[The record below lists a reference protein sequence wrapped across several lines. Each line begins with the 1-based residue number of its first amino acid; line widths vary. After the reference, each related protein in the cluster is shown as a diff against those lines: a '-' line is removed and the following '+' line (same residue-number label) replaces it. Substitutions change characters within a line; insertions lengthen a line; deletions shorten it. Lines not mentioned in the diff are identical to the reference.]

1 MRKDY
6 NLEKRKLVIGG
17 FVVAIVLIYM
27 ARLIQLQVLDS
38 TYKANADSNAFMEK
52 VIYPSRGLIYD
63 RNDSLVVYNVP
74 EYDLVMI
81 PKDVTPFDTI
91 DFCNTLQISREE
103 FDHRWQEMRKGRS
116 YSAFT
121 QQVFLQESRY
131 LRIAVELV
139 LALAQAV
146 AFVRITE
153 IFDGHAALFE
163 TGHDLIRLADGNAR
177 VVGAVDDHERRFDL
191 IHMEDRG
198 DAAQGLAVMGERAV
212 F

>member
-17 FVVAIVLIYM
+17 FIVAIVLIYIV
-27 ARLIQLQVLDS
+27 RLVQLQVLDS

-52 VIYPSRGLIYD
+52 VMYPSRGLIYD

-91 DFCNTLQISREE
+91 DFCNTLKISREE

-121 QQVFLQESRY
+121 QQVFMNHLTPEDYGRLQEKLYRFPGFFVVQRI
-131 LRIAVELV
+131 LR
-139 LALAQAV
+139 QYNYAV
-146 AFVRITE
+146 AANVLG
-153 IFDGHAALFE
+153 D
-163 TGHDLIRLADGNAR
+163 IREVNAKDIEN
-177 VVGAVDDHERRFDL
+177 DDYYRP
-191 IHMEDRG
+191 G
-198 DAAQGLAVMGERAV
+198 D
-212 F
+212 